1 MGNHIGAA
9 VLLAAV
15 ATQSGVVLAQDSS
28 AAGEAEAVRAAGSDG
43 PVRHFLIGA
52 GPSSSQDHVGTS
64 SRSIGLQPVWGFWAG
79 RYRLSSGRASSLWQ
93 VGRETIVDAGLS
105 TTLLSR
111 SDWSLGASLSRDPG
125 RKSGSDPLL
134 AGVPDL
140 HSTLRGKLSVGYAFA
155 PRWSLGLGASHDL
168 LDHGGGG
175 SYVASLGYRQPLS
188 ERSYWDAS
196 LSASWGNRSY
206 MQGHYGV
213 PDGSPRAYQVEGG
226 IEGMGLGWGYTAA
239 INHNWVA
246 YGGVNYSRL
255 LGDAASSPVVGA
267 RDVWGA
273 GIGIAY
279 RY

>member
-1 MGNHIGAA
+1 M
-9 VLLAAV
+9 
-15 ATQSGVVLAQDSS
+15 
-28 AAGEAEAVRAAGSDG
+28 
-43 PVRHFLIGA
+43 
-52 GPSSSQDHVGTS
+52 
-64 SRSIGLQPVWGFWAG
+64 
-79 RYRLSSGRASSLWQ
+79 
-93 VGRETIVDAGLS
+93 
-105 TTLLSR
+105 
-111 SDWSLGASLSRDPG
+111 
-125 RKSGSDPLL
+125 
-134 AGVPDL
+134 PDL